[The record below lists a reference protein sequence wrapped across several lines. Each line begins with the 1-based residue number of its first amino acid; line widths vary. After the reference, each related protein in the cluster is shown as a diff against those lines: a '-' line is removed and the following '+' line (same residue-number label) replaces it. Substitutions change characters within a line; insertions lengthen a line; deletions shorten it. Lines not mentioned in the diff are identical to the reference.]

1 MDYYGSRLF
10 GACSQKCELPHGK
23 WIQFATHQLCTHT
36 HIHIQTPIE
45 FMIHIH
51 SMNNAII
58 PKESRCKLGACVRS
72 VCIGYPPVQCVL
84 LHYGNLPLVSVYFA
98 QNGIA
103 DTKWIGTTTITGN
116 YIMFS
121 QTNWKVQNASYNS

>member
-1 MDYYGSRLF
+1 MRVHKSVNCHTVNESSL
-10 GACSQKCELPHGK
+10 
-23 WIQFATHQLCTHT
+23 QLTNCA
-36 HIHIQTPIE
+36 HIQTPIE

-84 LHYGNLPLVSVYFA
+84 LHFGNLPLVSVYFA

-103 DTKWIGTTTITGN
+103 DTK
-116 YIMFS
+116 
-121 QTNWKVQNASYNS
+121 